1 MKKPIIGVTLDF
13 EEPGGYSKFP
23 WYALRKNY
31 IDSVEKFGGIV
42 MPLAHNLDIID
53 SYANM
58 IDGLIITGGNY
69 DISPKIYGKVPSM
82 EFNEKIDRTNFEI
95 SMCQKS
101 LKKNIPVLGI
111 CGGEQV
117 LNVCLGG
124 TLIED
129 IESNIRNAI
138 KHEQIEPRNQTSHSV
153 LIQTNSKLYKLI
165 KQKKINVNSAH
176 HQAVD
181 KPGKNISIC
190 GKAEDGVIEA
200 IESKEYKWCLG
211 VQWHPEFLITNSDKI
226 IFKDFINS
234 SKQN

>member
-111 CGGEQV
+111 CGGEQDR
-117 LNVCLGG
+117 
-124 TLIED
+124 TKK
-129 IESNIRNAI
+129 SN
-138 KHEQIEPRNQTSHSV
+138 KSFSF
-153 LIQTNSKLYKLI
+153 NS
-165 KQKKINVNSAH
+165 N
-176 HQAVD
+176 
-181 KPGKNISIC
+181 
-190 GKAEDGVIEA
+190 
-200 IESKEYKWCLG
+200 
-211 VQWHPEFLITNSDKI
+211 
-226 IFKDFINS
+226 
-234 SKQN
+234 